1 LTRLAIIGLGPLGA
15 SIALG
20 LKQTKADGLYIVAAG
35 GDKEALSQGSKMG
48 AVDKVANTIKDA
60 AAEADVVMMDA
71 TRQHTRDL
79 LEAVGPL
86 LKPNSVLTDTG
97 AMKVRMMEWTKR
109 YLPESVSYVGGHP
122 LPKEAITHVKDAR
135 ADLLAGTDY
144 CIIQSATAKPG
155 AVSTVVGLAEAL
167 QARPFFLDAAEHDA
181 FASAMSFLPVVL
193 SSAFTTS
200 VSSSKSW
207 REMSKLASGEFK
219 GITQLASQDPEA
231 NHLSCLASPQTLV
244 HWIDQMIAELYAYRK
259 EIQENEDALLKRF
272 IRGWEAVARWEA
284 GALDDEPGMP
294 KTPTMTDSMAAT
306 FMGDLLVKKYRE
318 MTGRDRK
325 QWEYFKKG

>member
-1 LTRLAIIGLGPLGA
+1 MTRLAIIGLGPLGA

-20 LKQTKADGLYIVAAG
+20 LKQAKADDLYVVAAG
-35 GDKEALSQGSKMG
+35 GNKEALNQGSKMG
-48 AVDKVANTIKDA
+48 AVDKVAGSIKDA
-60 AAEADVVMMDA
+60 VVDADVVMMDA
-71 TRQHTRDL
+71 THQHTREL

-97 AMKVRMMEWTKR
+97 AMKVRMLEWTKR

-144 CIIQSATAKPG
+144 CIIQSTSAKPA
-155 AVSTVVGLAEAL
+155 AVSNVVGIAEAL
-167 QARPFFLDAAEHDA
+167 QAKPFFLDAAEHDA
-181 FASAMSFLPVVL
+181 FASAMSYLPVVL
-193 SSAFTTS
+193 SSAFATS

-231 NHLSCLASPQTLV
+231 NHLSSLASPETLV

-259 EIQENEDALLKRF
+259 EIRQDDDALLKRF
-272 IRGWEAVARWEA
+272 VRGWEAIARWEA
-284 GALDDEPGMP
+284 GALNDEPGAPNAPSMG
-294 KTPTMTDSMAAT
+294 DSMAST
-306 FMGDLLVKKYRE
+306 FMGDLLLKKYRE

-325 QWEYFKKG
+325 QWEYFKKS